1 MVFSFQNIPTW
12 EYCQCHTLLPL
23 HHYQSSQMLFHL
35 HHIHHQCSPAL
46 TKLSDSSSDLYHLH
60 EKKRETNITK
70 PSFLTVGSL
79 KKNFPLAQMP
89 YTLACDAHTT
99 KSCLKMRRGENI
111 VTLQKINT
119 GIETEFQWCII

>member
-1 MVFSFQNIPTW
+1 ML

-60 EKKRETNITK
+60 EKNETNITK
-70 PSFLTVGSL
+70 PSFSTVQSL
-79 KKNFPLAQMP
+79 KKSSLFTPLP
-89 YTLACDAHTT
+89 YALTCEAHATE
-99 KSCLKMRRGENI
+99 SCLRMLTCEGI
-111 VTLQKINT
+111 ATLKKSAQAL
-119 GIETEFQWCII
+119 